1 MIINIQSNFLK
12 NFIYNFNVFSM
23 FLFLFFFKV
32 KTFGEHAEEERRA
45 YESSL
50 DGFTQELTVTKHAL
64 RESARKEKKV

>member
-1 MIINIQSNFLK
+1 
-12 NFIYNFNVFSM
+12 M